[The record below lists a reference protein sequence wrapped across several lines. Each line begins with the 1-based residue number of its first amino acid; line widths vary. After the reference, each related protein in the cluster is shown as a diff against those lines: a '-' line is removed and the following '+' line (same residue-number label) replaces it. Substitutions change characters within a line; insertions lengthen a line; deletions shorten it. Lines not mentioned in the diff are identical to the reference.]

1 MTLWGL
7 KMPNA
12 IPDNITEDEPPANKE
27 DNQLNN
33 NDDSLRTQSI
43 TPAQKH
49 AWSMENFKNSSAS
62 SLINICVLF
71 IIILILIAC
80 FCKDA
85 RSTANMGIDI
95 LKTFA
100 LTAMGFLF
108 GRTSNSNKN

>member
-1 MTLWGL
+1 MLWDL
-7 KMPNA
+7 KMPNS
-12 IPDNITEDEPPANKE
+12 IPDNITEDEPPAGKD

-71 IIILILIAC
+71 IIVLIFIAC
-80 FCKDA
+80 FYKDA

-108 GRTSNSNKN
+108 GRTSNGDKN

>member
-1 MTLWGL
+1 
-7 KMPNA
+7 MPNA

-43 TPAQKH
+43 TPAQKQ
-49 AWSMENFKNSSAS
+49 AWNTENFKNSSAY
-62 SLINICVLF
+62 SLISICVLD
-71 IIILILIAC
+71 IIILIFIAC
-80 FCKDA
+80 FYKDA
-85 RSTANMGIDI
+85 RSTTNMGIDT

-108 GRTSNSNKN
+108 GRTSNNNKN

>member
-1 MTLWGL
+1 
-7 KMPNA
+7 MPNA
-12 IPDNITEDEPPANKE
+12 IPDNITEDEPPASKD

-33 NDDSLRTQSI
+33 DDDSLRTQSI

-62 SLINICVLF
+62 SLINVCVMD
-71 IIILILIAC
+71 IIILIFIAC
-80 FCKDA
+80 FYKDA
-85 RSTANMGIDI
+85 QSAANMGIDI

-108 GRTSNSNKN
+108 GRASNDSKN